1 MVIVFNV
8 HKGDALSSHNFFFMC
23 PLLLPND
30 GLSNRL
36 KHVIEMYREVTTFLI
51 VPVFSE
57 HKN

>member
-1 MVIVFNV
+1 MFIKERPCP
-8 HKGDALSSHNFFFMC
+8 HIIFFFMC